1 VLAEHL
7 GQNKLSSLVTVTS
20 WPDEQAE
27 YKKGQGKMVTLDEL
41 DQEILSREIKVK
53 VKVPEKLR
61 RICIIEENHYSVLI
75 RTKSYTIFC

>member
-27 YKKGQGKMVTLDEL
+27 YKKGQGEMVTLDEL

-53 VKVPEKLR
+53 VEIPEILR
-61 RICIIEENHYSVLI
+61 
-75 RTKSYTIFC
+75 

>member
-27 YKKGQGKMVTLDEL
+27 YKKGQGKMVTLDEF
-41 DQEILSREIKVK
+41 DQEILSREMKVK
-53 VKVPEKLR
+53 VEIPEILR
-61 RICIIEENHYSVLI
+61 RICIIEENHYSVLV
-75 RTKSYTIFC
+75 TSKSCTIFC

>member
-27 YKKGQGKMVTLDEL
+27 YKKGQGEMVTLDEL
-41 DQEILSREIKVK
+41 RLKYQKCLVEYVLSRKK
-53 VKVPEKLR
+53 QFG
-61 RICIIEENHYSVLI
+61 
-75 RTKSYTIFC
+75 SY